1 MRGLTRGTITLI
13 GVLVAGFLIWL
24 GVEPLGESTGRGEY
38 WWAVLL
44 CALAGLAIAL
54 SQLLGGWTKWG
65 WPRLSV
71 NVFVLAFLPAL
82 ILGGWVLLYAQPENG
97 PLAGDVRGWT
107 DDLGI
112 EGGVSDLAAAS
123 LAIAFGL
130 GLIFGLTFDTT
141 GPIVRRR
148 DEPVAAGAAVDDR
161 RTERVEDDRRVR
173 VTQGGTPVAPQPD
186 PDDERRRPSSQG

>member
-1 MRGLTRGTITLI
+1 VRGLTRGTITLL
-13 GVLVAGFLIWL
+13 GVLIAGVLLWL
-24 GVEPLGESTGRGEY
+24 GVEPLGESTGEAEY

-44 CALAGLAIAL
+44 AALAGLAIAL

-65 WPRLSV
+65 WPRISV

-82 ILGGWVLLYAQPENG
+82 ILGGWVLLYAQPEG
-97 PLAGDVRGWT
+97 GTLAGDVRDWT
-107 DDLGI
+107 DDMGI
-112 EGGVSDLAAAS
+112 DGGVSDLAAAW

-148 DEPVAAGAAVDDR
+148 DEPVAGAAAVDDR
-161 RTERVEDDRRVR
+161 RTDTVEDDRRVR
-173 VTQGGTPVAPQPD
+173 VTHGGTPVAPQPD
-186 PDDERRRPSSQG
+186 RDDERRPSSQG